1 MLEMLM
7 VANSAFAVIKQT
19 LENGKEISSAG
30 AAIAKFVGAEDQLQR
45 DLHKKRNS
53 IWTNVLGKTDNDLEE
68 FMALEQIRVKHEK
81 LREYMQL
88 YGRAGLWTDYQA
100 YCAEAR
106 KARKEAEAKKIKQRQ
121 EFKDLVLKIVLFI
134 LITAL
139 LAGVVTVLAV
149 IARKKG
155 II

>member
-19 LENGKEISSAG
+19 LENGKDIAAAGSAISR
-30 AAIAKFVGAEDQLQR
+30 FVGAEDQLQK

-68 FMALEQIRVKHEK
+68 FMALEQIRVKHDK

-88 YGRAGLWTDYQA
+88 YGRANLWNDYQA

-106 KARKEAEAKKIKQRQ
+106 KARKEAEAKRKKQRQ

-149 IARKKG
+149 IAKKKG

>member
-19 LENGKEISSAG
+19 IENGRDISSAG
-30 AAIAKFVGAEDQLQR
+30 SAISKFITAEDQLQK

-53 IWTNVLGKTDNDLEE
+53 IWTAFLGKTDNDLEE
-68 FMALEQIRVKHEK
+68 FMALEQIKQKQDK

-88 YGRAGLWTDYQA
+88 YGRPGLWTDYQH

-106 KARKEAEAKKIKQRQ
+106 KSRREAAIKAKKRREYIK
-121 EFKDLVLKIVLFI
+121 ELTLKII
-134 LITAL
+134 LGILVTAM
-139 LAGVVTVLAV
+139 LAGVVTVLV
-149 IARKKG
+149 IIAKKRG

>member
-7 VANSAFAVIKQT
+7 IANSAFAVIKQT
-19 LENGKEISSAG
+19 LENGREISSAG
-30 AAIAKFVGAEDQLQR
+30 AAIAKFVGAEDQLQK

-106 KARKEAEAKKIKQRQ
+106 KARKEAEAKRIKQRQ
-121 EFKDLVLKIVLFI
+121 EFKDLVLKIILFI
-134 LITAL
+134 MITAL
-139 LAGVVTVLAV
+139 CAGIVTVLAI
-149 IARKKG
+149 IAKKKG

>member
-1 MLEMLM
+1 M

-19 LENGKEISSAG
+19 LENGKDIASAG
-30 AAIAKFVGAEDQLQR
+30 SAISRFVGAEEQLQR

-53 IWTNVLGKTDNDLEE
+53 IWTNFLGKTDNDLEE
-68 FMALEQIRVKHEK
+68 FMALEQIRVKNEK

-106 KARKEAEAKKIKQRQ
+106 KARKEAEAKRKKQRKG
-121 EFKDLVLKIVLFI
+121 FKDVVLKIIFKKRS
-134 LITAL
+134 LISSLRFFAL
-139 LAGVVTVLAV
+139 SAASFLDFLASAQY
-149 IARKKG
+149 A
-155 II
+155 

>member
-1 MLEMLM
+1 M

-149 IARKKG
+149 IAKKKG

>member
-19 LENGKEISSAG
+19 LENGKDIASAG
-30 AAIAKFVGAEDQLQR
+30 SAISRFVGAEDQLQK

-121 EFKDLVLKIVLFI
+121 EFKDLVLKIILFI
-134 LITAL
+134 MITAL
-139 LAGVVTVLAV
+139 CAGVVTVLAI
-149 IARKKG
+149 IAKKKG

>member
-1 MLEMLM
+1 M

-19 LENGKEISSAG
+19 LENGKDIASAG
-30 AAIAKFVGAEDQLQR
+30 SAISRFVGAEEQLQR

-53 IWTNVLGKTDNDLEE
+53 IWTNFLGRTDNDLEE
-68 FMALEQIRVKHEK
+68 FMALEQIRVKNEK

-106 KARKEAEAKKIKQRQ
+106 KARKEAEAKRKKQRQ

>member
-1 MLEMLM
+1 M

-19 LENGKEISSAG
+19 LENGKDIASAG
-30 AAIAKFVGAEDQLQR
+30 NAISRFVGAEDQLQK

-106 KARKEAEAKKIKQRQ
+106 KARKEAEAKRKKQRQ
-121 EFKDLVLKIVLFI
+121 EFKDLVLKIILFI
-134 LITAL
+134 MITAL
-139 LAGVVTVLAV
+139 CAGVVTVLAI
-149 IARKKG
+149 IAKKKG

>member
-1 MLEMLM
+1 VLEMLM
-7 VANSAFAVIKQT
+7 IANSAFAVIKQT

-121 EFKDLVLKIVLFI
+121 EFKDLVLKIILFI

-149 IARKKG
+149 IAKKKG

>member
-1 MLEMLM
+1 M

-19 LENGKEISSAG
+19 LENGKDIASAG
-30 AAIAKFVGAEDQLQR
+30 NAISRFVGAEEQLQR

-53 IWTNVLGKTDNDLEE
+53 IWTNFLGKTDNDLEE
-68 FMALEQIRVKHEK
+68 FMALEQIRVKNEK

-88 YGRAGLWTDYQA
+88 YGRAGLWTDYQQ

-106 KARKEAEAKKIKQRQ
+106 KARKEAEAKRKKQRQ

-134 LITAL
+134 MITAL

-149 IARKKG
+149 IAKQPG

>member
-1 MLEMLM
+1 M

-121 EFKDLVLKIVLFI
+121 EFKDLVLKISLFI
-134 LITAL
+134 MITAL
-139 LAGVVTVLAV
+139 CAGVVTVLAV
-149 IARKKG
+149 IAKKKG

>member
-1 MLEMLM
+1 VLEMLM

-19 LENGKEISSAG
+19 LENGKDIASAG
-30 AAIAKFVGAEDQLQR
+30 SAISRFVGAEEQLQR

-53 IWTNVLGKTDNDLEE
+53 IWTNLLGRTDNDLEE
-68 FMALEQIRVKHEK
+68 FMALEQIRVKNEK

-88 YGRAGLWTDYQA
+88 YGRAGLWTDYQQ

-106 KARKEAEAKKIKQRQ
+106 KARKEAEAKRKKQRQ

-134 LITAL
+134 MITAL

-149 IARKKG
+149 IAKKKG

>member
-1 MLEMLM
+1 M

-19 LENGKEISSAG
+19 LENGRDIASAG
-30 AAIAKFVGAEDQLQR
+30 SAISRFVGAEEQLQR

-53 IWTNVLGKTDNDLEE
+53 IWTNLLGRTDNDLEE
-68 FMALEQIRVKHEK
+68 FMALEQIRVKNEK

-106 KARKEAEAKKIKQRQ
+106 KARKEAEAKRKKQRQ

-149 IARKKG
+149 IAKKKG

>member
-1 MLEMLM
+1 VLEMLM
-7 VANSAFAVIKQT
+7 IANSAFAVIKQT
-19 LENGKEISSAG
+19 LENGREISSAG
-30 AAIAKFVGAEDQLQR
+30 AAIAKFVGAEDQLQK

-106 KARKEAEAKKIKQRQ
+106 KARKEAEAKRIKQRQ
-121 EFKDLVLKIVLFI
+121 EFKDLVLKIILFI
-134 LITAL
+134 MITAL
-139 LAGVVTVLAV
+139 CAGVVTVLAV
-149 IARKKG
+149 IAKKKG

>member
-1 MLEMLM
+1 M

-121 EFKDLVLKIVLFI
+121 EFKDLVLKIILFI
-134 LITAL
+134 MITAL
-139 LAGVVTVLAV
+139 LAGVVTVLAL
-149 IARKKG
+149 IAKKKG

>member
-1 MLEMLM
+1 M

-19 LENGKEISSAG
+19 LENGKDIASAG
-30 AAIAKFVGAEDQLQR
+30 NAISRFVGAEEQLQR

-53 IWTNVLGKTDNDLEE
+53 IWTNLLGRTDNDLEE
-68 FMALEQIRVKHEK
+68 FMALEQIRVKNEK

-106 KARKEAEAKKIKQRQ
+106 KARKEAEAKRKKQRQ

-149 IARKKG
+149 IAKKKG

>member
-7 VANSAFAVIKQT
+7 IANSAFAVIKQT
-19 LENGKEISSAG
+19 LENGREISSAG

-88 YGRAGLWTDYQA
+88 YGRAGLWTDYQQ

-106 KARKEAEAKKIKQRQ
+106 KARKEAEAKRIKQKQ

-149 IARKKG
+149 IAKKKG

>member
-7 VANSAFAVIKQT
+7 IANSAFAVIKQT
-19 LENGKEISSAG
+19 LENGKDIASAG
-30 AAIAKFVGAEDQLQR
+30 NAISRFVAAEDELQK

-53 IWTNVLGKTDNDLEE
+53 LWTNLSGKTDNDLEE
-68 FMALEQIRVKHEK
+68 FMALEQIRVKHDK

-88 YGRAGLWTDYQA
+88 YGRAGLWTDYQR
-100 YCAEAR
+100 YCSESR
-106 KARKEAEAKKIKQRQ
+106 KARKEAALKQKKRQ
-121 EFKDLVLKIVLFI
+121 EEIKDLILKIVLGI

-139 LAGVVTVLAV
+139 LAGVVTVLAI
-149 IARKKG
+149 IAKKKG

>member
-1 MLEMLM
+1 VLEMLM

-19 LENGKEISSAG
+19 LENGRDIASAG
-30 AAIAKFVGAEDQLQR
+30 SAISRFVGAEEQLQR

-53 IWTNVLGKTDNDLEE
+53 IWTNLLGKTDNDLEE
-68 FMALEQIRVKHEK
+68 FMALEQIRVKHDK

-88 YGRAGLWTDYQA
+88 YGRAGLWTDYQQ

-106 KARKEAEAKKIKQRQ
+106 KARKEAAEKAKKRKEEI
-121 EFKDLVLKIVLFI
+121 KDLVLKIILFI
-134 LITAL
+134 MITAL
-139 LAGVVTVLAV
+139 CAGVVTVLAI
-149 IARKKG
+149 IAKKKG

>member
-1 MLEMLM
+1 M

-53 IWTNVLGKTDNDLEE
+53 IWTNLLGKTDNDLEE
-68 FMALEQIRVKHEK
+68 FMALEQIRVKHDK

-88 YGRAGLWTDYQA
+88 YGRAGLWTDYQQ

-106 KARKEAEAKKIKQRQ
+106 KARKEAAEKAKKRREEIK
-121 EFKDLVLKIVLFI
+121 ELVLKIILFI
-134 LITAL
+134 MITAL
-139 LAGVVTVLAV
+139 CAGVVTVLAI
-149 IARKKG
+149 IAKKKG